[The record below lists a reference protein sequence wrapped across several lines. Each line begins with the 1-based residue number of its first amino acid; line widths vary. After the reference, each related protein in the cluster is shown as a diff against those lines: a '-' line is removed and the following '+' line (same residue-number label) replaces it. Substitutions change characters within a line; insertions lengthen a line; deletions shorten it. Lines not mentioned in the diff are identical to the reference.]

1 MQWLGSRCDITLHCR
16 FSLHSGGKDNFV
28 IDAVSGQISVAGD
41 AVLGIE
47 QNGELYELEVR
58 LRMEFCKTR
67 LSILIVVRFA

>member
-1 MQWLGSRCDITLHCR
+1 MDCR

-58 LRMEFCKTR
+58 LRMETR